1 MFHRSLSRHK
11 NLQNTTKQ
19 HKNNPENKIRK
30 VPHIHDTIIIAKV
43 LIDVDD
49 WQDTWNTITR
59 TKNNNSIKNIV
70 KTAAQT
76 FLGCML
82 NGILIGIYLEE
93 KTDIIL
99 ADEIIPYIAQTIFGD
114 NARIFTKIIYPL
126 IDTAIQIIGNG
137 GPTMYL
143 IGTILGN
150 TWTQLLQQA
159 VNW

>member
-1 MFHRSLSRHK
+1 MILSF
-11 NLQNTTKQ
+11 
-19 HKNNPENKIRK
+19 
-30 VPHIHDTIIIAKV
+30 IAKV

-59 TKNNNSIKNIV
+59 TKNNNPIKNIV

-82 NGILIGIYLEE
+82 NGILIGMYLEE
-93 KTDIIL
+93 KIDVVL
-99 ADEIIPYIAQTIFGD
+99 ADNIIPYIAQTVFGD
-114 NARIFTKIIYPL
+114 NAWIFTKIIYPL

>member
-1 MFHRSLSRHK
+1 MILHYSKSPHRRRRLARHMEHHHTNKKQQLNQKHRENRSTNISRLHVK
-11 NLQNTTKQ
+11 RHTN
-19 HKNNPENKIRK
+19 R
-30 VPHIHDTIIIAKV
+30 HIP
-43 LIDVDD
+43 
-49 WQDTWNTITR
+49 R
-59 TKNNNSIKNIV
+59 R
-70 KTAAQT
+70 
-76 FLGCML
+76 
-82 NGILIGIYLEE
+82 